1 MSRKRNHNRKR
12 EQNNTSPISHDAPLV
27 ETDIE
32 KKEAK
37 PVKQEK
43 PREEKPKE
51 VLTIK
56 AENFSFIAQAEEDVD
71 KGKIQNLKIRQA
83 DLERLLLLNEVDK
96 EEYDYEL
103 SHISMELEALEKK
116 YGLQGPAIEAEEIP
130 NETVAAAEEI
140 FEIERSIDSLT
151 KDIRYAFG
159 GLLKDRA
166 KQQKQEQVKPLPEI
180 EEIKVS
186 REPLQVTEII

>member
-37 PVKQEK
+37 PVKQE
-43 PREEKPKE
+43 E

-56 AENFSFIAQAEEDVD
+56 AENFSFIVQAEEDVD

-83 DLERLLLLNEVDK
+83 DLERLLRLHQVNK

-130 NETVAAAEEI
+130 NETVAVAVEI
-140 FEIERSIDSLT
+140 FEIERSIDSLI